1 MLSPLP
7 RRIAATAV
15 ASVAILG
22 LGLATSA
29 SAATSKYPPNAA
41 ARGFSGDAA
50 GWASSTGSEGTCLAP
65 LLCASVENSFQ
76 GAGGAD
82 GGGFIRSAYTGVVG
96 VTAVGGTAT
105 GTWESP
111 PFTYAGAGG
120 GEATSVSIALD
131 RRASVDQ
138 LLAVA
143 GNSAEYTVRLV
154 DLSEGG
160 EALTL
165 IPATTLAG
173 ANAWTDVSRGSIDP
187 ASLTAGHDYRIQVTS
202 RYTSGTSV
210 LVTGNADY
218 DNVVLAASDGTSG
231 NGKGG
236 KGKWKGAGSN
246 SGGALSEQR
255 LEDLLRQ
262 ATPGTA
268 VLNNSGKRL
277 FVRVKCPR
285 KIGHA
290 CRTTAQG
297 LLRKRR
303 PATAK
308 RTVRLRSG
316 KSKLVVLR
324 VKPKARGQVAKRK
337 RLLVRQKVRAGKV
350 TATVVKSRRL
360 IRRWAASITDQAVK
374 SVTSHLVV
382 RMHH

>member
-1 MLSPLP
+1 MLSPLS
-7 RRIAATAV
+7 RRLAATAV

-22 LGLATSA
+22 LALATSA
-29 SAATSKYPPNAA
+29 SAATSEYPPNAA

-50 GWASSTGSEGTCLAP
+50 GWTSSSGSEGTCLAP

-76 GAGGAD
+76 GTGGAD

-96 VTAVGGTAT
+96 VNAVGGTTT
-105 GTWESP
+105 GAWESP
-111 PFTYAGAGG
+111 PFNYTGADGE
-120 GEATSVSIALD
+120 EATSLSLALD

-138 LLAVA
+138 LLAVD
-143 GNSAEYTVRLV
+143 GNSAEYAVRLI

-173 ANAWTDVSRGSIDP
+173 ANSWTDVSRGSIDP
-187 ASLTAGHDYRIQVTS
+187 ASLTAGHDYRIQITS

-210 LVTGNADY
+210 LVSGSADY
-218 DNVVLAASDGTSG
+218 DNVVLKASDGTSG

-236 KGKWKGAGSN
+236 KGKGKGSGAG
-246 SGGALSEQR
+246 GGALSEQR

-268 VLNNSGKRL
+268 VLNGAGKRL

-303 PATAK
+303 PATTK

-316 KSKLVVLR
+316 KSKLIVLR
-324 VKPKARGQVAKRK
+324 VKPKARKQVAKRK
-337 RLLVRQKVRAGKV
+337 RLLVRQKVRAGQV

-360 IRRWAASITDQAVK
+360 IRR
-374 SVTSHLVV
+374 
-382 RMHH
+382 

>member
-1 MLSPLP
+1 MLSSLP
-7 RRIAATAV
+7 RRIAATVA

-22 LGLATSA
+22 LGMVASA

-41 ARGFSGDAA
+41 SRGFAGDAG
-50 GWASSTGSEGTCLAP
+50 GWASSVGNEGVCLAP
-65 LLCASVENSFQ
+65 LLCANVENSFQ
-76 GAGGAD
+76 GTGGAD

-96 VTAVGGTAT
+96 VSAIGGTTT

-111 PFTYAGAGG
+111 QFTYTGAGG
-120 GEATSVSIALD
+120 EEATTVSFALD

-143 GNSAEYTVRLV
+143 GNAAEYTVRLIDV
-154 DLSEGG
+154 SEGG
-160 EALTL
+160 EASTL
-165 IPATTLAG
+165 IPTATLAG
-173 ANAWTDVSRGSIDP
+173 ANSWTDVTRGSINPD
-187 ASLTAGHDYRIQVTS
+187 SLTAGHDYRIQITS

-218 DNVVLAASDGTSG
+218 DNVVLTASDGTSG

-236 KGKWKGAGSN
+236 KGKGKGYG
-246 SGGALSEQR
+246 SGGLSEQR
-255 LEDLLRQ
+255 LMDLLRQ

-268 VLNNSGKRL
+268 VLGSKGKRL

-297 LLRKRR
+297 LLRKKR

-324 VKPKARGQVAKRK
+324 VKPKARKQVAKRK
-337 RLLVRQKVRAGKV
+337 RLLVRQKVHAGKL
-350 TATVVKSRRL
+350 TATVVKSRWL
-360 IRRWAASITDQAVK
+360 IRR
-374 SVTSHLVV
+374 
-382 RMHH
+382 

>member
-1 MLSPLP
+1 MGGEE
-7 RRIAATAV
+7 AATV
-15 ASVAILG
+15 SV
-22 LGLATSA
+22 
-29 SAATSKYPPNAA
+29 
-41 ARGFSGDAA
+41 
-50 GWASSTGSEGTCLAP
+50 
-65 LLCASVENSFQ
+65 
-76 GAGGAD
+76 
-82 GGGFIRSAYTGVVG
+82 
-96 VTAVGGTAT
+96 
-105 GTWESP
+105 
-111 PFTYAGAGG
+111 
-120 GEATSVSIALD
+120 ALD

-173 ANAWTDVSRGSIDP
+173 ANSWTDVTRGSIDP
-187 ASLTAGHDYRIQVTS
+187 ANLTAGHDYRIQITS

-218 DNVVLAASDGTSG
+218 DNVVLTASDGTSG

-236 KGKWKGAGSN
+236 KGKGKGSGNGGGS
-246 SGGALSEQR
+246 GALSEQR
-255 LEDLLRQ
+255 LMDLLRQ

-268 VLNNSGKRL
+268 VLGDKGKRL
-277 FVRVKCPR
+277 YVRVKCPR

-360 IRRWAASITDQAVK
+360 IRR
-374 SVTSHLVV
+374 
-382 RMHH
+382 